1 MLRYGLSL
9 CLVTV
14 AAAPAFAHKLVV
26 TATATELAV
35 QVEAK
40 YEGGEAVPA
49 GSKVT
54 LLDGH
59 RAEIS
64 DGVTDEA
71 GECRLPRPA
80 PGVYSVTVD
89 DGQGHF
95 EKVIL
100 VIRDGESSTAQT
112 TQRNRFIMG
121 AIGLLVIGL
130 ATVGAVRLKRK
141 RAFNPS

>member
-1 MLRYGLSL
+1 MLRYGLSS
-9 CLVTV
+9 CLLTV

-40 YEGGEAVPA
+40 YEGGEPVPT

-54 LLDGH
+54 LADGH
-59 RAEIS
+59 GTEIA
-64 DGVTDEA
+64 DGVTDET

-100 VIRDGESSTAQT
+100 VIRDGESSSAQT
-112 TQRNRFIMG
+112 TQRNRFLMG
-121 AIGLLVIGL
+121 TVGVLVIGL
-130 ATVGAVRLKRK
+130 A
-141 RAFNPS
+141 